1 MQPAD
6 LARHVPFS
14 VGWQSERLYRT
25 ASGPDPFL
33 GEAEEQLAAQLGK
46 ERIGTRVE
54 LDGWDEALDAA
65 WQGLVDGDTAVVE
78 WVLAYRD
85 ARGDRSLIVTFADSA
100 RVVGRGAREYF
111 GVTYPADRLLA
122 HGDGQV
128 AAMRSAIITVLDR
141 HVRGAGL
148 DVPPV
153 SEVCGPPA

>member
-1 MQPAD
+1 MPSLAGLPPRQLYVHQDGAAWDFMLIQPAST
-6 LARHVPFS
+6 P
-14 VGWQSERLYRT
+14 
-25 ASGPDPFL
+25 PD
-33 GEAEEQLAAQLGK
+33 K
-46 ERIGTRVE
+46 S
-54 LDGWDEALDAA
+54 EALDAA

-122 HGDGQV
+122 HGDDQV
-128 AAMRSAIITVLDR
+128 AEMRSAIITVLDR